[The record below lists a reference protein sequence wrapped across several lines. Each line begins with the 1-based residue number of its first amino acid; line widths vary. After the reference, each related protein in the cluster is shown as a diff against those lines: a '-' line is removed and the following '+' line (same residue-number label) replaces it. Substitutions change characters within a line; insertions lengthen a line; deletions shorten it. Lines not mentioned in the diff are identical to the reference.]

1 MNADLT
7 TMEIILRSI
16 LAALFVTPALLSHQV
31 AVADTSLSV
40 PAFSLG
46 ISSYYSDND
55 YINHLNQPLPAASFT
70 LLSTNQTS
78 TVISLDSF
86 EDALH
91 VANGDTDG
99 LGGSGHWLS
108 HVGATLNLQAD
119 EGYQITGVAFSAS
132 TYAIH
137 TRPPVPS
144 STTYVEYGTHINHA
158 WSSAAI
164 SAPGTSVPLPELYL
178 VEGFTTPVD
187 VGWNLSNTAGLSNF
201 DLIME
206 VWGTVRTNAT
216 FYNIGGGLE
225 GEQKAYGTTELYYV
239 NPVLTVYTAAL
250 PVPEPAA
257 YAMFATGALVLLS
270 ARRRKKS

>member
-1 MNADLT
+1 M
-7 TMEIILRSI
+7 RSI
-16 LAALFVTPALLSHQV
+16 LAAFFVTPALLSHQV

-40 PAFSLG
+40 PAFTLG
-46 ISSYYSDND
+46 ISSYESDNE
-55 YINHLNQPLPAASFT
+55 YINLLNQPIPAASFT
-70 LLSTNQTS
+70 LLSTSQKS
-78 TVISLDSF
+78 TAISLDSF
-86 EDALH
+86 QDVLH

-108 HVGATLNLQAD
+108 YVQATLNLQAN

-137 TRPPVPS
+137 KRPPVPS
-144 STTYVEYGTHINHA
+144 SAINVDYGTHINHA
-158 WSSAAI
+158 WSNAAI

-206 VWGTVRTNAT
+206 VWGTVRTEAT
-216 FYNIGGGLE
+216 FYNVGGGEE
-225 GEQKAYGTTELYYV
+225 GQRKVYGTTELYYV
-239 NPVLTVYTAAL
+239 NPMLTVYTAAL
-250 PVPEPAA
+250 PVPEPSTW
-257 YAMFATGALVLLS
+257 AMLGIGLFAIS
-270 ARRRKKS
+270 ARHRRAVMRNS